1 MFGKSSGKSKMNAT
15 GKFIMAAGRAVG
27 NVKTT
32 PSAKSADR
40 KGNGSAPKSAP
51 VKNDP
56 DSHPTKPLFTKSG
69 RTFTGK
75 GDVKL
80 P

>member
-1 MFGKSSGKSKMNAT
+1 MFGKGKSKATAT

-27 NVKTT
+27 NIH
-32 PSAKSADR
+32 PP
-40 KGNGSAPKSAP
+40 KGSESLKGRGSAPKSAP
-51 VKNDP
+51 VKSDP
-56 DSHPTKPLFTKSG
+56 DSRPTSPLFTKSG
-69 RTFTGK
+69 RTYTGK